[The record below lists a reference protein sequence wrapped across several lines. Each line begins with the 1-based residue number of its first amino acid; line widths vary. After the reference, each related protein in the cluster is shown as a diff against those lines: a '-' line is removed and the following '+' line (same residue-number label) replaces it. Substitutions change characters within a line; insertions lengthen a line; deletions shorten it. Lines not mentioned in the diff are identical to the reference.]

1 MKNQQFFIV
10 FFTGLLIVFF
20 HTVVEAQWGV
30 KGNGDIKK
38 ETRSL
43 SAFSE
48 ISIEDGLDVH
58 IRMGSS
64 QEVIVEADA
73 NLMDHVKTEVRGNKL
88 RAYVDKS
95 IWRAEAMNIYITV
108 TSLDALYASGGSDV
122 YSKGVIKT
130 RALDIKASG
139 GSDLYLDVEVGRLDC
154 MTSGGSDT
162 RLKGQ
167 VEEIR
172 LTCSGGSDFDGKDL
186 EIDDAEV
193 RTSGGSDSYI
203 RVNGEL
209 DVQASGASDVY
220 LYGNPKIVNKRVSG
234 ASDFHRKS

>member
-20 HTVVEAQWGV
+20 HTVVEAQWGAR
-30 KGNGDIKK
+30 GNGDIQK
-38 ETRSL
+38 ETRDL
-43 SAFSE
+43 NTFSE
-48 ISIEDGLDVH
+48 ISVEDGLDVH
-58 IRMGSS
+58 IRMGNS

-73 NLMDHVKTEVRGNKL
+73 NLMEYVKTEVRGNKL

-95 IWRAEAMNIYITV
+95 IWKSEAMNIYITV
-108 TSLDALYASGGSDV
+108 TSLEALYTSGGSDV
-122 YSKGVIKT
+122 YSKGIIKA
-130 RALDIKASG
+130 RELEIRASG
-139 GSDLYLDVEVGRLDC
+139 GSDLYMELDAERLTC
-154 MTSGGSDT
+154 NTSGGSDA

-167 VEEIR
+167 VEKIR
-172 LTCSGGSDFDGKDL
+172 LTCSGGSDFDGKELDIN
-186 EIDDAEV
+186 EAEV